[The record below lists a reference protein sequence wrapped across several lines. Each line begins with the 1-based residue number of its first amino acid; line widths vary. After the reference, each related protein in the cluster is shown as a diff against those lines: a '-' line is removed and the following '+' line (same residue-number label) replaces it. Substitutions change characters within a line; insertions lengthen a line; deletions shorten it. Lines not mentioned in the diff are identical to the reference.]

1 MADGKMYNSDLPTT
15 IGRVTSNVPI
25 DDRLVVHKQSDLLD
39 NETWN
44 GYVYYG
50 MTVSVVDDQIPGNN
64 GLYMLIDKSQYNKQA
79 WDSSGENYHQNGW
92 RRIDGSST
100 TANVYMDNAQFGGNG
115 SQSTPYCVENIDGG
129 EITNT
134 SNQQNN

>member
-39 NETWN
+39 NETWD

-50 MTVSVVDDQIPGNN
+50 MTVSV
-64 GLYMLIDKSQYNKQA
+64 QA